1 MVRGCGDMYDNT
13 VLTHLARQDRTGQ
26 DRKWGWTGGGRSALR
41 VMVRDGACG
50 KVMVCHSVDGGVS
63 IASASAHRFWGCG
76 LWCFCFLAQ

>member
-1 MVRGCGDMYDNT
+1 VETCTTIPYS
-13 VLTHLARQDRTGQ
+13 LTWQDRTGQ
-26 DRKWGWTGGGRSALR
+26 DRTGRGAGLGGGRSALR

-76 LWCFCFLAQ
+76 LWCLLWRSD